1 MIDGTGFLYFSHDTK
16 HAVRLVVSL
25 FSLRKHWDGPV
36 AIADTYQSRGIVDR
50 ILADG
55 RLQVEAL
62 VRAPFRQLRR
72 HSCYVAKSSVWR
84 CTPFARGTIML
95 DCDTMFVRSPAGLV
109 EIVEDER
116 NAPVFV
122 TRFSDWV
129 TTGQLISKRLR
140 QWDRV
145 RCDGLNVR
153 KLLKESLDSPHAAV
167 NTGVVAWRAGELA
180 AAEFLEDWERLA
192 QAGARCSFTDELAAQ
207 LLLRKHKHTLLSERF
222 NSSVLFSRE
231 RDREVIRHHHGSKHL
246 RSEDG
251 GLWLKH
257 YEECLSLNI
266 AGIREWT
273 PAGDPALTEWMA
285 ARSHA

>member
-1 MIDGTGFLYFSHDTK
+1 MIDGTGFLYFHHGTK

-25 FSLRKHWDGPV
+25 FSLRKRWDGPV
-36 AIADTYQSRGIVDR
+36 AIADTGESRGLVDR
-50 ILADG
+50 IIADG

-122 TRFSDWV
+122 TRFSNWV
-129 TTGQLISKRLR
+129 TTGPLVSKRLR
-140 QWDRV
+140 QWERV
-145 RCDGLNVR
+145 KCEGLNV
-153 KLLKESLDSPHAAV
+153 KKMLKENLDAPHAAI
-167 NTGVVAWRAGELA
+167 NTGLVGFRASEAG
-180 AAEFLEDWERLA
+180 EFLEDWERLS
-192 QAGARCSFTDELAAQ
+192 QAGARCSFTDELSAQ
-207 LLLRKHKHTLLSERF
+207 NLIRKHRHTLLSDRWNCSPLFGAEKDKA
-222 NSSVLFSRE
+222 VLLHFHGNKALRP
-231 RDREVIRHHHGSKHL
+231 EV
-246 RSEDG
+246 G
-251 GLWLKH
+251 GLWLAA

-285 ARSHA
+285 SASTR